1 MKTSYTVSHS
11 VERGNWIPKE
21 REVDK
26 RRDFVSGRGESVC
39 VKLLERHGF
48 QVKCD
53 MVSEDTVNLR
63 FEMGVQSSVSEMEQ
77 FLVMLCLLNS

>member
-26 RRDFVSGRGESVC
+26 RRDFVSGRGERVC
-39 VKLLERHGF
+39 VKLQERHGC
-48 QVKCD
+48 QVK
-53 MVSEDTVNLR
+53 VDT
-63 FEMGVQSSVSEMEQ
+63 
-77 FLVMLCLLNS
+77 